1 MVLINFE
8 TSLWSWMRS
17 ACLGVA
23 LFLEELNDKSLWI
36 PDYSPQVKG
45 KNQRKVQK

>member
-1 MVLINFE
+1 MKQVYDHE
-8 TSLWSWMRS
+8 CVP